1 MGEVRVVMGC
11 QVSSR
16 SENINFK
23 NSWPVLKANGMM
35 ASSILGV
42 FKLG

>member
-1 MGEVRVVMGC
+1 MGEVRILMGC

-16 SENINFK
+16 WEDINFK

-35 ASSILGV
+35 DNSLLGV
-42 FKLG
+42 LKLG